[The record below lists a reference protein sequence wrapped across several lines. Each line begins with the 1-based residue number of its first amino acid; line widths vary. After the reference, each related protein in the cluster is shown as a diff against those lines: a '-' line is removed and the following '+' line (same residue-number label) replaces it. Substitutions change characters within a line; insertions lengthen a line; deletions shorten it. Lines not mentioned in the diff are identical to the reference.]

1 MTPSRPQFKKD
12 EETGVI
18 VNTDDTQY
26 NQILI
31 KRQQTK
37 ERQDMA
43 NRLIK
48 IEDDLSFIKNSLQ
61 ILLSGK

>member
-1 MTPSRPQFKKD
+1 LTTQLQFKKD

-26 NQILI
+26 NEILV

-43 NRLIK
+43 NRLTK
-48 IEDDLSFIKNSLQ
+48 IENDLLFIKNSLQ
-61 ILLSGK
+61 TLLSGK

>member
-1 MTPSRPQFKKD
+1 MTPQPQFKKIED
-12 EETGVI
+12 TGVI
-18 VNTDDTQY
+18 VNTDDAQY
-26 NQILI
+26 KQILV
-31 KRQQTK
+31 KRQQAK

-43 NRLIK
+43 NRLTK

>member
-1 MTPSRPQFKKD
+1 M
-12 EETGVI
+12 
-18 VNTDDTQY
+18 DDSQY
-26 NQILI
+26 KQILV
-31 KRQQTK
+31 KRQQAK

-43 NRLIK
+43 NRLTK